1 MEIWK
6 VVVQYEK
13 QLNEGVAVMEDLSHD
28 QRTTQTITTRLN
40 MSIADLKEEA
50 ELDKVDF
57 ETLMEEIRVSWLSSN

>member
-1 MEIWK
+1 
-6 VVVQYEK
+6 
-13 QLNEGVAVMEDLSHD
+13 MEDLSHD

-57 ETLMEEIRVSWLSSN
+57 ETLMEEIRVS